1 MKTAFGK
8 LALTLAGL
16 MVAATVQAQTPR
28 SPTLDKIAASGTIYL
43 GYREAALPFSYLNG
57 QDAPRGYSIELC
69 QHVVEAVKRRLGRT
83 QLNVV
88 YVPVS
93 TGSRQMLLETGTVDL
108 ECGAATNTLQRQ
120 RYVGFSVTTF
130 VAGVKTL
137 VRKDTGIRSLDD
149 LRGKVV
155 LTDPGTSSEAALRSA
170 ALRQGLGLTYRA
182 GRDPEDALQQVLDGR
197 AEAMVFDEVQLK
209 ALLLGRDA
217 AEVARLMM
225 LDDSMAAEPYAL
237 VFKRNDPGF
246 KSLVDATLVDLMQRG
261 ELARIY
267 ERWFVAPIPPS
278 GRSLEL
284 PMSELLKQLIET
296 PNDRGV

>member
-16 MVAATVQAQTPR
+16 MLAATVQAQTPR

-108 ECGAATNTLQRQ
+108 ECGAASNTLQRQ

-182 GRDPEDALQQVLDGR
+182 GRDPRTPCSRCSTGAPRRWCSMRSSSRRCCSV
-197 AEAMVFDEVQLK
+197 AMPP
-209 ALLLGRDA
+209 RW
-217 AEVARLMM
+217 
-225 LDDSMAAEPYAL
+225 
-237 VFKRNDPGF
+237 
-246 KSLVDATLVDLMQRG
+246 RG
-261 ELARIY
+261 
-267 ERWFVAPIPPS
+267 
-278 GRSLEL
+278 
-284 PMSELLKQLIET
+284 
-296 PNDRGV
+296 